1 MTIHMRGTRLLLVD
15 DSPTVLSLLQLVFE
29 GDNYEV
35 ATSRDGMEGLEKVRH
50 WKPDLIVTDSVMP
63 NIDGFELLRILK
75 SDPATRE
82 IPVIMLTGS
91 DQADPTQAAR
101 LQPDALASK
110 SADWSELLALARN
123 LLQGRVVRSV
133 SN

>member
-1 MTIHMRGTRLLLVD
+1 MNGRARLLVVD

-35 ATSRDGMEGLEKVRH
+35 ATARDGMEGIEKVRQ
-50 WKPDLIVTDSVMP
+50 WQPDLVVTDSVMP
-63 NIDGFELLRILK
+63 NIDGFELLRILR

-91 DQADPTQAAR
+91 DQADSPRAADF
-101 LQPDALASK
+101 QPDALASK
-110 SADWSELLALARN
+110 STEWSELLKLVRN
-123 LLQGRVVRSV
+123 LLQPRLVRSV
-133 SN
+133 

>member
-1 MTIHMRGTRLLLVD
+1 MSIHMRGTRLLIVD

-35 ATSRDGMEGLEKVRH
+35 ATARDGMEGLEKVRH

-123 LLQGRVVRSV
+123 LLQGRAVRSV

>member
-1 MTIHMRGTRLLLVD
+1 MRGTRLLVVD

-35 ATSRDGMEGLEKVRH
+35 ATARDGLEGLEKVRH
-50 WKPDLIVTDSVMP
+50 WKPDLIITDSVMP

-91 DQADPTQAAR
+91 DQADPSQATR

>member
-1 MTIHMRGTRLLLVD
+1 MTIHMHGTRLLIVD

-35 ATSRDGMEGLEKVRH
+35 ATARDGMEGLEKVRH

-63 NIDGFELLRILK
+63 NVDGFELLRILK

-123 LLQGRVVRSV
+123 LLQGRAVRSV

>member
-1 MTIHMRGTRLLLVD
+1 MTIHMHGTRLLIVD

-35 ATSRDGMEGLEKVRH
+35 ATARDGMEGLEKVRH

-63 NIDGFELLRILK
+63 NIDGFELLRILRN
-75 SDPATRE
+75 DPATRE

-110 SADWSELLALARN
+110 STEWSELLALARK
-123 LLQGRVVRSV
+123 LLQGRPVRSV
-133 SN
+133 